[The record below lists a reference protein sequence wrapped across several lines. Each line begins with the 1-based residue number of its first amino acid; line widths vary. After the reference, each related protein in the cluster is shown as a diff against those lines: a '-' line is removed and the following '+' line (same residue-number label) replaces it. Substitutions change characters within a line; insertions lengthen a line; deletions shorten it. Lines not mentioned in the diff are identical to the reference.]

1 MALIVSEVTVHNG
14 GKVVVEKFT
23 SLWMGSCSI
32 HIMVDR
38 KQFSSWQAGSSSVHI
53 TADREQDQK

>member
-1 MALIVSEVTVHNG
+1 MTLTDSEVIVHNG
-14 GKVVVEKFT
+14 GKAVVEKFT
-23 SLWMGSCSI
+23 SLWMGSYSI
-32 HIMVDR
+32 HIMADR